1 MKFRVKSLDEVDEK
15 YRDLYVKDGDTFVL
29 KVEDDPA
36 EGMRNARDHEKTRRQ
51 KAEEEL
57 RKLKE
62 QQEDEQNDKNRKE
75 GKVEEIEAA
84 WKTKYDKEVARLNTE
99 ISGRDQQLQ
108 TMLIDNVAVQLA
120 GDLFTSPNLALPH
133 IKSRLGVEAVDGKF
147 VTRVKDAAGAVT
159 ANTIDE
165 FKAELAADASFAP
178 ILKKSNAGGG
188 VGAPKTNFNHNPTG
202 GDGKPKNLASASP
215 AELVAH
221 IQAKESQ

>member
-1 MKFRVKSLDEVDEK
+1 MKFRVNSLDEVDEK

-36 EGMRNARDHEKTRRQ
+36 DGMRKARDHEKTRRQ
-51 KAEEEL
+51 EAE
-57 RKLKE
+57 RKLRELEE
-62 QQEDEQNDKNRKE
+62 QQQEEQNENNRKN
-75 GKVEEIEAA
+75 GKVEEIENA
-84 WKTKYDKEVARLNTE
+84 WKAKFDKEVNRLNTE
-99 ISGRDQQLQ
+99 ISARDQQLQ
-108 TMLIDNVAVQLA
+108 TMLVDNVAQQLA

-133 IKSRLGVEAVDGKF
+133 IKSRLGVESVDGKF
-147 VTRVKDAAGAVT
+147 VTRVKDATGAVT

-165 FKAELAADASFAP
+165 FKTELAADASFAP

-188 VGAPKTNFNHNPTG
+188 VGAPKVNINHNPNG

>member
-36 EGMRNARDHEKTRRQ
+36 EGMRTARDHEKTRRQ
-51 KAEEEL
+51 EAEREL
-57 RKLKE
+57 RELKQR
-62 QQEDEQNDKNRKE
+62 QQEEQDEHNRKN
-75 GKVEEIEAA
+75 GKVDEIEAA
-84 WKTKYDKEVARLNTE
+84 WQTKFNKEVERLKGE
-99 ISGRDQQLQ
+99 IAARDQQLQ

-133 IKSRLGVEAVDGKF
+133 IKSRLGVESVDGKF
-147 VTRVKDAAGAVT
+147 VTRVKDATGAVT

-165 FKAELAADASFAP
+165 FKSELAADASFAP

-188 VGAPKTNFNHNPTG
+188 IGAPKQNFNHNPNG
-202 GDGKPKNLASASP
+202 GDNKPTNLAKASP